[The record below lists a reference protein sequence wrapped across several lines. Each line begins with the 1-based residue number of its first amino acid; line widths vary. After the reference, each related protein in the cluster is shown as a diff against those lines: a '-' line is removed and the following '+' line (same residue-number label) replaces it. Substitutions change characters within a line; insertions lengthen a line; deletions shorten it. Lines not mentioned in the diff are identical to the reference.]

1 MDKETSTSQPY
12 IKIEV
17 CDNEAALYNQGY
29 NAEALIE
36 EMNELTNEQGVI
48 WDYSEQAHT
57 DYIREKMSVEEL
69 KAEFENL
76 GGVLEE
82 FLEEEEED

>member
-1 MDKETSTSQPY
+1 MDKETSTSQSY

-17 CDNEAALYNQGY
+17 CDNEVALYDQGY

-57 DYIREKMSVEEL
+57 DFIREKMSVEEL

-82 FLEEEEED
+82 FLEED